1 MKKLIF
7 IMTIALVSI
16 IETYAQKTTVKF
28 HDTQARALETTTV
41 SHVKPLVVDV
51 EIDTLIGIK
60 GRIVKEILL
69 SKEDAEESMKG
80 DISNIRSWATFQ
92 TAKDYNADVIVAP
105 MYEIVTDDTD
115 NGYIVRVMGY
125 IGRFRG
131 WRSMKDEDH
140 EWVRLEKTLK
150 TSDRDKIEAIVKH

>member
-1 MKKLIF
+1 MKKLVF

-51 EIDTLIGIK
+51 DVDTTIGTK
-60 GRIVKEILL
+60 GRIEDNWPL
-69 SKEDAEESMKG
+69 SKEDVESMGG
-80 DISNIRSWATFQ
+80 DVSNIRSWATFQ
-92 TAKDYNADVIVAP
+92 SAKKHGADVIVAP
-105 MYEIVTDDTD
+105 MYEIKTDDAN
-115 NGYIVRVMGY
+115 NGYIVRLIGY
-125 IGRFRG
+125 VGRFKG
-131 WRSMKDEDH
+131 WRNITDADY

-150 TSDRDKIEAIVKH
+150 TSDREKIEAIVKH